1 MAQGAL
7 IMPRWYRRALR
18 PSVPW
23 YTAEGKDI
31 FCGSSLKKC
40 WVCPIS
46 GISLS
51 RHFTCAQTDISEPV
65 SLDLVFVK
73 GGVAIDGAAQLK
85 YDADQDGWYMGERLD
100 SPEAVR
106 AALEQA
112 GALGT

>member
-1 MAQGAL
+1 M
-7 IMPRWYRRALR
+7 
-18 PSVPW
+18 
-23 YTAEGKDI
+23 
-31 FCGSSLKKC
+31 
-40 WVCPIS
+40 
-46 GISLS
+46 
-51 RHFTCAQTDISEPV
+51 
-65 SLDLVFVK
+65 FVK